1 MPPELLV
8 CVHVRH
14 TRVTGERTAANAWCP
29 PPREGTKSGPHAW
42 WTSPPRSTCPECKN
56 RGIGRSPGRALAHT
70 CPKGCQPLIWGRFT
84 QQGGTDVSRTSTE
97 NHTTS
102 PAKEAGCG
110 ASACTALAQPS
121 LRLWWKGAPTALTEQ
136 PCTGL
141 GALSLQRKKK
151 MQASQ
156 WVLSSD
162 AELLQDAGHST
173 QETSPHAPR
182 RAGCQRPGMKVPPR
196 RLNATLLFRSDACSS
211 NAE

>member
-29 PPREGTKSGPHAW
+29 PPREGTKSGPQAW

-102 PAKEAGCG
+102 PAGSG
-110 ASACTALAQPS
+110 QGVWLRSSVHRPSPAQPPALVERRS
-121 LRLWWKGAPTALTEQ
+121 NRAHGTAVHGTRRPLLTE
-136 PCTGL
+136 
-141 GALSLQRKKK
+141 KK
-151 MQASQ
+151 
-156 WVLSSD
+156 
-162 AELLQDAGHST
+162 ENAGKSVGT
-173 QETSPHAPR
+173 
-182 RAGCQRPGMKVPPR
+182 
-196 RLNATLLFRSDACSS
+196 
-211 NAE
+211 